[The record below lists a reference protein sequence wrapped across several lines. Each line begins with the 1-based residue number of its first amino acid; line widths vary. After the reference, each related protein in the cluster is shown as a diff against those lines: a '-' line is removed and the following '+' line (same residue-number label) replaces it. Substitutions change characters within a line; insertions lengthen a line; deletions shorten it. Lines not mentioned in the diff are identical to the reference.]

1 MSPADGERR
10 LNSAIA
16 PKPGPARESANLT
29 WLLET

>member
-16 PKPGPARESANLT
+16 PKPGFERFSLNLMN
-29 WLLET
+29 E